1 MTVADNTSRN
11 QYTATSGQTV
21 FAYTFEIVDKGDI
34 VVLQNGTTLSE
45 GTNYTVSNVG
55 NDSGGNVTLTVG
67 ATAGDILTL
76 YRDMPYA
83 RTQNYTN
90 SGDFL
95 ASEVNSDFDN
105 LWLAGEQTN
114 RSFSQSIRKPITD
127 SDSIS
132 MELPAAADRAGKLLS
147 FTSSGAVSTATSATN
162 GTVSNLVTYTPAGTG
177 AVDTTVQA
185 KLRES
190 ISVKDFG
197 AVGDGTTDDTA
208 AIQAGIDYASTSK
221 AILKIPNGTYLCQS
235 VLILKSNCV
244 VECDGRIETTAT
256 TDFITGTTITNAEWR
271 GGEIV
276 ANTPT
281 NAQSC
286 FVIKTDSNN
295 NLIADVSLTNFR
307 NKGVD
312 IQTGSYENT
321 VQRVKVSGAS
331 GTSGSGVSIFG
342 TGSDRPDHNKIID
355 CQVSN
360 SRGGISVQG
369 GYYNQIVNPVI
380 YDCTLWG
387 VGLDGVVTAAGDGAR
402 YTQISNA
409 NCNRVSSTTYGGIYL
424 GNGSSF
430 NIIDSPVLIDCYTGI
445 RGSGGSGYEPSNNV
459 ITNPIIDG
467 NVSSALG
474 NTGINLSECDYAK
487 IISPTIRNMS
497 SRGLYLFSS
506 PYSQVTGG
514 EISNCTAEGLY
525 LQTKECLVSGV
536 YSHDNNYGIRIEFG
550 GDANGT
556 NRFTDCKVESNTTED
571 LRRGISTTYVKDCK
585 GFVNSNAGT
594 ATLSSGTNVKTVTH
608 GLDYTP
614 TAQDINLTPYSNPN
628 NLGAY
633 WVSGIGA
640 TTFNISSSNTATA
653 DVDFAWQVEERQ

>member
-1 MTVADNTSRN
+1 MALTKAHNRM
-11 QYTATSGQTV
+11 
-21 FAYTFEIVDKGDI
+21 I
-34 VVLQNGTTLSE
+34 E
-45 GTNYTVSNVG
+45 G
-55 NDSGGNVTLTVG
+55 
-67 ATAGDILTL
+67 AA
-76 YRDMPYA
+76 
-83 RTQNYTN
+83 
-90 SGDFL
+90 
-95 ASEVNSDFDN
+95 VN
-105 LWLAGEQTN
+105 
-114 RSFSQSIRKPITD
+114 
-127 SDSIS
+127 
-132 MELPAAADRAGKLLS
+132 
-147 FTSSGAVSTATSATN
+147 
-162 GTVSNLVTYTPAGTG
+162 
-177 AVDTTVQA
+177 
-185 KLRES
+185 
-190 ISVKDFG
+190 VKDFG
-197 AVGDGTTDDTA
+197 AKGDGSTDDTA
-208 AIQAGIDYASTSK
+208 AIQAAIDYASTSK

-445 RGSGGSGYEPSNNV
+445 RGSGGSGYEPANNV

-467 NVSSALG
+467 NVSGALG

-506 PYSQVTGG
+506 PYSQITGG

-536 YSHDNNYGIRIEFG
+536 YSHDNNYGIRIEYG

-556 NRFTDCKVESNTTED
+556 NRFTDCKVESNTTQN
-571 LRRGISTTYVKDCK
+571 LRRGISSTYVKDCK

-594 ATLSSGTNVKTVTH
+594 ATLSSGTNVKAVTH

-614 TAQDINLTPYSNPN
+614 TPQDINLTPYSNPN

-640 TTFNISSSNTATA
+640 TTFNILSSNTASA
-653 DVDFAWQVEERQ
+653 SVDFAWQVEERQ